1 MMDPRTTR
9 ICGVRS
15 DVGWV
20 SARVVDDFVAGK
32 FEGVEKMITSRIALQ
47 DVVTKGFDELI
58 NNKDEHVKILVTPR
72 EDFLAAQT

>member
-1 MMDPRTTR
+1 
-9 ICGVRS
+9 
-15 DVGWV
+15 
-20 SARVVDDFVAGK
+20 
-32 FEGVEKMITSRIALQ
+32 MITSRIALQ